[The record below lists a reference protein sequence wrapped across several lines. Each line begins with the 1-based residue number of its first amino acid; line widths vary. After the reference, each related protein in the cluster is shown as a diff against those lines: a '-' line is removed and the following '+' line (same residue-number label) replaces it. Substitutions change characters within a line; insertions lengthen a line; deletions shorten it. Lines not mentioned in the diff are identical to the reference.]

1 MNMGEVMEKYFPKNV
16 CVDII
21 NKEYL
26 WQSKVFL
33 EDFDISILE
42 MIL

>member
-1 MNMGEVMEKYFPKNV
+1 MKDVMNKYFPEDI

-33 EDFDISILE
+33 EDFDINILE